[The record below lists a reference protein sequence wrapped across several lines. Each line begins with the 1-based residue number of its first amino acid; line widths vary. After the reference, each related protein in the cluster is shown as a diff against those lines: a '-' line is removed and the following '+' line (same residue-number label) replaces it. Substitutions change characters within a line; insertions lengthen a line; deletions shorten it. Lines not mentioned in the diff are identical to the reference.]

1 MKNFII
7 LFILF
12 QVVISNKS
20 NINLN
25 IDFKNMNETDRQITF
40 NSSNKK
46 NLIIST
52 LIRFKWKKILPFI
65 KSLIKAN
72 LQNYDIVIFVK
83 DVKASIIHN
92 LKSFGIKVYEISEKF
107 ENIIVYDYR
116 WKVYNDF
123 LMNNRG
129 KYKFILSMDLKDSII
144 QKDIFTLY
152 RNKEHFLGFSYE
164 HAPQKDGF
172 TGKRI
177 LDIFG
182 TELFEKI
189 KNEKIINAGIVW
201 GTENE
206 IFKFSQILWEKL
218 LIYPQ
223 ADDQCILN
231 YLYYHEK
238 IFRDP
243 IIFSDKD
250 GPVITIGLTHRDHIN
265 LDSEDNILNSENQI
279 ASIVHQYDRHK
290 DIQIKIKEKYCPE
303 FIYSNNYF
311 INTIYFFI
319 FLEMVTIILSIKI
332 IKFIFFQKIINHIIS
347 N

>member
-83 DVKASIIHN
+83 EVKASIIHN

-129 KYKFILSMDLKDSII
+129 KYKFVVSMDIKDSII

-152 RNKEHFLGFSYE
+152 KNKEQFLGFSYE
-164 HAPQKDGF
+164 DAPLKKGF

-182 TELFEKI
+182 KELYEKI
-189 KNEKIINAGIVW
+189 MNEKIINAGIVW

-218 LIYPQ
+218 LLYPQ

-265 LDSEDNILNSENQI
+265 LDLEDNIYQCSQKLCE
-279 ASIVHQYDRHK
+279 
-290 DIQIKIKEKYCPE
+290 P
-303 FIYSNNYF
+303 
-311 INTIYFFI
+311 
-319 FLEMVTIILSIKI
+319 ILI
-332 IKFIFFQKIINHIIS
+332 
-347 N
+347 

>member
-7 LFILF
+7 LFILLQF
-12 QVVISNKS
+12 VICNKS
-20 NINLN
+20 KINLN
-25 IDFKNMNETDRQITF
+25 IDFKRMNETDRKITF

-46 NLIIST
+46 NLIISI
-52 LIRFKWKKILPFI
+52 LFRFKWKKILPFI

-83 DVKASIIHN
+83 EVKASIIHN
-92 LKSFGIKVYEISEKF
+92 LKSFGIVVHEILEKF
-107 ENIIVYDYR
+107 ENIIVYNYR
-116 WKVYNDF
+116 WKVYYDF
-123 LMNNRG
+123 LKNNRG
-129 KYKFILSMDLKDSII
+129 KYKFVVSMDIKDSII

-152 RNKEHFLGFSYE
+152 KNKEQFLGFSYE
-164 HAPQKDGF
+164 DAPLKKGF

-182 TELFEKI
+182 KELYEKI
-189 KNEKIINAGIVW
+189 LNEKIINAGIVW

-206 IFKFSQILWEKL
+206 IFKFSQILLEKF

-223 ADDQCILN
+223 ADDQCIVN

-238 IFRDP
+238 NLSDH

-250 GPVITIGLTHRDHIN
+250 GPVITIGFTQRDHII

-290 DIQIKIKEKYCPE
+290 DIQLKIKAKYCPE
-303 FIYSNNYF
+303 FVYSNNHF
-311 INTIYFFI
+311 LNTIYFFI
-319 FLEMVTIILSIKI
+319 LLEIIKIIFSIKI
-332 IKFIFFQKIINHIIS
+332 YLFQKKK
-347 N
+347 

>member
-1 MKNFII
+1 MKTFIIFFII
-7 LFILF
+7 LQFSICNR
-12 QVVISNKS
+12 SNT
-20 NINLN
+20 NLN
-25 IDFKNMNETDRQITF
+25 TDFISINETGRQISL

-83 DVKASIIHN
+83 EVKASIIKN
-92 LKSFGIKVYEISEKF
+92 LKSFGIKIHEISEKF
-107 ENIIVYDYR
+107 ENIIVYNYR

-123 LMNNRG
+123 LRKNRG
-129 KYKFILSMDLKDSII
+129 KYNFILSIDIKDSII
-144 QKDIFTLY
+144 QNDIYTLY
-152 RNKEHFLGFSYE
+152 RNKEKFLGFSYE
-164 HAPQKDGF
+164 HAPIKEGYI
-172 TGKRI
+172 GRRI
-177 LDIFG
+177 LDVFG
-182 TELFEKI
+182 TELYEKI

-206 IFKFSQILWEKL
+206 IFNFSQILWEKL

-223 ADDQCILN
+223 VDDQSLIN
-231 YLYYHEK
+231 ILYYHEK
-238 IFRDP
+238 FFKDL
-243 IIFSDKD
+243 IIFSDED

-303 FIYSNNYF
+303 FIDTNNHF

-319 FLEMVTIILSIKI
+319 FLEMITIMYSIKI
-332 IKFIFFQKIINHIIS
+332 IKFFYFKR
-347 N
+347 